1 MSAMIMQ
8 WLTSS
13 RLSLESVD
21 IIGIDA
27 EHPPFLAALLGRSVR
42 NLALGL
48 QFDADRKS
56 FSMDPNREE
65 Y

>member
-8 WLTSS
+8 WMASS

-21 IIGIDA
+21 IIGIGIQ
-27 EHPPFLAALLGRSVR
+27 HPPFLAALLARSVL
-42 NLALGL
+42 NLTLEL
-48 QFDADRKS
+48 QLDADRKS